1 MLTKLWKLAGG
12 SQSPVK
18 NVGNV
23 NETSKMLETV
33 TAEDII
39 ATTPLNL
46 STLEP
51 AAEPALPRVRTIELI
66 YLKS

>member
-1 MLTKLWKLAGG
+1 MPGVFLLLLLLLTHLMSLQKDHLLHPP
-12 SQSPVK
+12 PV
-18 NVGNV
+18 
-23 NETSKMLETV
+23 LETD

-51 AAEPALPRVRTIELI
+51 VAEPAAQPALPAV
-66 YLKS
+66 